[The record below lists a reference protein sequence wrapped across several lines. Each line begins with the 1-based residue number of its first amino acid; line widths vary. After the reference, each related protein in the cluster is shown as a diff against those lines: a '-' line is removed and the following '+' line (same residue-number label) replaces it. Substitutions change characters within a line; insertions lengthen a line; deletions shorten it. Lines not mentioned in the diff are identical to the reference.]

1 MSKLTR
7 VITERADGALNLA
20 AHRILCAGS
29 LSELDRAETV
39 FIAKW
44 DTFHAIAMDY
54 ANGNADNTEVA
65 KEMEELSCIL
75 AKRWEEAKHNYN
87 VSLKLMDWG

>member
-7 VITERADGALNLA
+7 AITERADGALDFA

-44 DTFHAIAMDY
+44 ETFHGIAMDY
-54 ANGNADNTEVA
+54 ANGNADNEVA
-65 KEMEELSCIL
+65 KEMEELSRIL